1 MKKLSYADL
10 NQQQVVDIRSQADY
24 QIGHLEHSLNLNMS
38 NFKKYSL
45 NFLKVDEPLVFIT
58 GAESETELAELLEIA
73 NEYGFNNVEGYLSIE
88 AIPAEELKQTALISA
103 KDFFT
108 TNGEFILLDVRHPD
122 EITRPAPETNLVNV
136 PLEELAKS
144 TDLLDPNKK
153 IYTLCGSGNRGTTA
167 SSFLDDLGYQTTVI
181 AGGMKAVEELQ
192 NKL

>member
-24 QIGHLEHSLNLNMS
+24 QIGHLEHSLNLNMG

-73 NEYGFNNVEGYLSIE
+73 NEHGFNNVEGYLSIE

-103 KDFFT
+103 KDLFT

-122 EITRPAPETNLVNV
+122 EITRPAPETNLVSI
-136 PLEELAKS
+136 PLEQLAESIDK
-144 TDLLDPNKK
+144 LDPNKK

-167 SSFLDDLGYQTTVI
+167 SSFLEDLGYQTTVI